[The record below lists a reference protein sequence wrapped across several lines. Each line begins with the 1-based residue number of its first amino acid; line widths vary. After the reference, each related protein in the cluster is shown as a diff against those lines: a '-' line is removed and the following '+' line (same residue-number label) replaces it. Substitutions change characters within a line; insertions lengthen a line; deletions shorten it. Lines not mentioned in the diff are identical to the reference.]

1 MTNRPTLAL
10 YRVEAHATYDACYA
24 ARAEACEARLT
35 ALNAY
40 WSAAADDAERA
51 AAWKAYDAANVRA
64 WDAIDAYLDACKQE

>member
-40 WSAAADDAERA
+40 WAASDDDAERA

-64 WDAIDAYLDACKQE
+64 WDATDAYLDACNQE